1 MFNLLVP
8 GTISTYSIKISGVS
22 LNNAIKILSSCFVD
36 IINVL
41 HLEIDDTST
50 FLTHKMI
57 MWGSISIKM
66 IRSVTNP

>member
-8 GTISTYSIKISGVS
+8 GTIPTYSIKISGVS